1 MKTKLAATA
10 VLALFGAGLASA
22 AQADITTFATF
33 SALTTDNFYLKN
45 GNTSNKSKNSS
56 FYTIATPTSTA
67 AGTVKVEFSFINLGS
82 IYDNT
87 VKNVMAN
94 LTWTS
99 ASSSAAQSAYGLAI
113 QPNNGGSFTITSTAP
128 IKLGDITYAAGS
140 VLLAGT
146 YTGGALSGALGSTSG
161 GFDVS
166 SAAGSGG
173 ALTFTSSFVTFKN
186 ENSLD
191 AALNFTSVIDNGKT
205 NYGLNSDEYG
215 VDALQSFKTD
225 VGGSFSAD
233 PGPQTIGV
241 PEPVSWA
248 MLLLGMATI
257 GGLLRR
263 RPGLV
268 GAM

>member
-1 MKTKLAATA
+1 MKMKLAATA
-10 VLALFGAGLASA
+10 VMALFGTGLVSA
-22 AQADITTFATF
+22 AHAGITTFATF

-56 FYTIATPTSTA
+56 FYTIATPTSTT
-67 AGTVKVEFSFINLGS
+67 AGTVKVEFSFINLDS
-82 IYDNT
+82 IYDNA

-128 IKLGDITYAAGS
+128 IKLGDTTYAAGS
-140 VLLAGT
+140 VLLAGA
-146 YTGGALSGALGSTSG
+146 YTGGSLSGAVRSTSG

-166 SAAGSGG
+166 SAAGG
-173 ALTFTSSFVTFKN
+173 ALTFTSSFLTFKN

-205 NYGLNSDEYG
+205 NYGLNSDQYG

-241 PEPVSWA
+241 PEPVSWT

-263 RPGLV
+263 RPELAGTI
-268 GAM
+268 